1 VQVNVYMMAQPAQ
14 EKKDYYELLGV
25 DKDADQKTIKKAYR
39 KLALKWHPDKNPD
52 NAEEAEAK
60 FKEIGEAYEVLKDPK
75 KRKTYDNGGMDAVFT
90 DFGDIFEHFNAHSF
104 FDGIF
109 ANDPFFQQ
117 HFGGS
122 AFSSSGHS
130 SNGNNHPF
138 GGSMFG
144 GGDPFGAFFGGGGD
158 EMFSS
163 SFSSFGGG
171 GGANVM
177 SQSIS
182 TSYINGKKVTTK
194 KMTKNGQTIVEK
206 YENDELIQ
214 KSINGK
220 DQKLEAISYG
230 NSSNSSNGSSSGSGK
245 KKKSKKSHQYNYH

>member
-1 VQVNVYMMAQPAQ
+1 M
-14 EKKDYYELLGV
+14 G
-25 DKDADQKTIKKAYR
+25 
-39 KLALKWHPDKNPD
+39 
-52 NAEEAEAK
+52 NA
-60 FKEIGEAYEVLKDPK
+60 
-75 KRKTYDNGGMDAVFT
+75 N
-90 DFGDIFEHFNAHSF
+90 SF
-104 FDGIF
+104 FDDIF
-109 ANDPFFQQ
+109 SHDPFFSNA
-117 HFGGS
+117 FGS
-122 AFSSSGHS
+122 AFSNNHHQ
-130 SNGNNHPF
+130 NNTNNNHPF
-138 GGSMFG
+138 QSMFQS
-144 GGDPFGAFFGGGGD
+144 PFGGGD

-230 NSSNSSNGSSSGSGK
+230 NGSQSGSS
-245 KKKSKKSHQYNYH
+245 